1 MSNFKCQ
8 MLNFKKTNSILI
20 VCYLAFI
27 IGHLAFPAVPRVRAQ
42 ENATDSPVRDLV
54 REKVKETLQTLAK
67 DPRAV
72 MGTLAQPSNNG
83 FEIKTQDNMTRLV
96 STNSDTKYYQV
107 TKGVKKEVKA
117 EDLAVG
123 AFVVSL
129 GYQNQDVLSA
139 QRVIGYDQS
148 PLTFKKQIYFGKV
161 TSLGKNTVTVK
172 SLKTSQE
179 QTFKITSKTDITVS
193 NQDKT
198 EELKFSDIKSD
209 IKDGNSVVVVAT
221 TDDKNNTQVLRVHL
235 VKNVQPTPS
244 STLAPTESKPTAK
257 PSPTPTKKPTPTL
270 AEPTP

>member
-1 MSNFKCQ
+1 MSNFKFQ
-8 MLNFKKTNSILI
+8 ISNLRI
-20 VCYLAFI
+20 VASVGIICYWTFV
-27 IGHLAFPAVPRVRAQ
+27 IGNLTFWAAPQARAQ

-72 MGTLAQPSNNG
+72 MGALAQPSNNG

-107 TKGVKKEVKA
+107 VKGIKKEVKA

-123 AFVVSL
+123 AFVVAL

-161 TSLGKNTVTVK
+161 TSLGKNTVTIK
-172 SLKTSQE
+172 IQKTSQE
-179 QTFKITSKTDITVS
+179 KTFKITSKTDITAS
-193 NQDKT
+193 NQNKT
-198 EELKFSDIKSD
+198 EELEISDIE
-209 IKDGNSVVVVAT
+209 DGNRVVVVAT
-221 TDDKNNTQVLRVHL
+221 TDDKNNTQVLRIHL
-235 VKNVQPTPS
+235 VKNVQPAPS
-244 STLAPTESKPTAK
+244 PTLAPTESKPTEK
-257 PSPTPTKKPTPTL
+257 PSSTPTKKPTPTL
-270 AEPTP
+270 AAPTP